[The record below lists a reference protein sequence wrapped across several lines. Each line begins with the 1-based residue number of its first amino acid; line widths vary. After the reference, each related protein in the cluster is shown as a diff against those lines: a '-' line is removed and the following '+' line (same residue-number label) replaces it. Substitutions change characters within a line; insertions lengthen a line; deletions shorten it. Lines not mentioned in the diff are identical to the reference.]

1 MLNLTKRM
9 NALNKLVRWIRNKI
23 NKMIVTRVNK
33 CTKIIVMGLN

>member
-1 MLNLTKRM
+1 M

-33 CTKIIVMGLN
+33 CTKYHSNGVKLNNYFF